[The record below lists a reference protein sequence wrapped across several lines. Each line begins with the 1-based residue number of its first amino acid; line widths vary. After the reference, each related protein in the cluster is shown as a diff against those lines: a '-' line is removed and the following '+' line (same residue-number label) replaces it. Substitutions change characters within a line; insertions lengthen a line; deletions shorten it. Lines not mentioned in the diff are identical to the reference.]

1 MKNWSSILGA
11 ALGLGLLAGCSF
23 QRANAR
29 ESIGEATML
38 ADHSIQLRLRAE
50 TADGA
55 VGDALVVLRP
65 GQKNYE
71 STLQHLGG
79 LEPGQSKLV
88 PPWSGR

>member
-1 MKNWSSILGA
+1 MKNLSSVLAA
-11 ALGLGLLAGCSF
+11 ALGLGLLAGCTF
-23 QRANAR
+23 QRASPQ

-50 TADGA
+50 TVDGA

-65 GQKNYE
+65 GQKNYD

-88 PPWSGR
+88 PPWSRR